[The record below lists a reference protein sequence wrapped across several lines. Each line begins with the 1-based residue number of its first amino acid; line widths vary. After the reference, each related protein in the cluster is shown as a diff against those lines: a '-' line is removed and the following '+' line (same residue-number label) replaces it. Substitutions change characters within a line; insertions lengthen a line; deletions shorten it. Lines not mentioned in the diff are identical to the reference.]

1 MVDSIALCF
10 DRGSFPMKSTL
21 TAAFAL
27 SAVLGMVAP
36 VSAGDADVCLDCHEP
51 SEDWEGMSADEI
63 LAQAKDTSI
72 KRHADNA
79 DLSDDQLKAMIA
91 ELLAQ

>member
-1 MVDSIALCF
+1 MY
-10 DRGSFPMKSTL
+10 RKL
-21 TAAFAL
+21 TAIFVMIAT
-27 SAVLGMVAP
+27 LGMVAP
-36 VSAGDADVCLDCHEP
+36 LYAGDADVCLDCHEP

-79 DLSDDQLKAMIA
+79 DLSDEELQAIIAKLMAM
-91 ELLAQ
+91 

>member
-1 MVDSIALCF
+1 MY
-10 DRGSFPMKSTL
+10 RKL
-21 TAAFAL
+21 TAAVAII
-27 SAVLGMVAP
+27 ATLGMVAP
-36 VSAGDADVCLDCHEP
+36 LYAGDADVCLDCHEP

-79 DLSDDQLKAMIA
+79 DLSDDELKAIIA
-91 ELLAQ
+91 KLMAM